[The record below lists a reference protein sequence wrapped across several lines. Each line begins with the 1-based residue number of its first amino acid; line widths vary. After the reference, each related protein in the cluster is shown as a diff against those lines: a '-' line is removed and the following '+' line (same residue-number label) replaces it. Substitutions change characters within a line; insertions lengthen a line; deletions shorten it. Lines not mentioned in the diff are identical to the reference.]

1 MDMRFGTIIGQGM
14 RALRRNRLRSSLTI
28 LGISIGIA
36 AVVCV
41 VAIGNAGSAQ
51 IQTLMDNL
59 GENFIWIEAGNRN
72 VRGVRTG
79 TGATKTLVLEDMH
92 AILREVALVRTCTP
106 QVDTRVQVVYGNQ
119 NWSTVFRGFSPEYF
133 RIKRWNVIQGVPFD
147 LNAVE
152 AAAPVCVLGQTVKQI
167 LFGNQDPIGATIR
180 IQSVPFQVIGVL
192 EPKGM
197 TAFGSDQD
205 DTILVPYTTGQ
216 KKLAGY
222 TWLNDILCSAVAPEA
237 VPPAKDQ
244 ITSLLRERHRI
255 GPGQDDD
262 FSIRNP
268 EEQLQTQMEASRT
281 MTLLLVSIGSVSLL
295 VGGIGIMNVMLVS
308 VTERTREIGVR
319 MAVGATESQVQM
331 QFLGEAVM
339 LCLTGGVAGV
349 LLGVLGTNLIGQILG
364 WPTKLSVDALI
375 AAALFSVAVGVFFGY
390 YPARKAA
397 KLDPI
402 EALRY
407 E

>member
-1 MDMRFGTIIGQGM
+1 MVPFRTIFAQG
-14 RALRRNRLRSSLTI
+14 LRSLSRNRMRSTLTM
-28 LGISIGIA
+28 LGIAIGIA

-41 VAIGNAGSAQ
+41 VAIGNAGSQQ
-51 IQTLMDNL
+51 IQTLMENL
-59 GENFIWIEAGNRN
+59 GENLVWIEAGNRN

-79 TGATKTLVLEDMH
+79 SQSTKSLVLADME
-92 AILREVALVRTCTP
+92 AILREVPLIKTCTP

-119 NWSTVFRGFSPEYF
+119 NWSTTFRGFSPEYF
-133 RIKRWNVIQGVPFD
+133 RIKRWNVSEGVPFD
-147 LNAVE
+147 QGAVD
-152 AAAPVCVLGQTVKQI
+152 AAANVCVLGQTVRSF

-180 IQSVPFQVIGVL
+180 IKNVPFRVIGIL
-192 EPKGM
+192 EARGM

-216 KKLAGY
+216 RKLAGY
-222 TWLNDILCSAVAPEA
+222 TWLNDILCSAVSPEA
-237 VPPAKDQ
+237 VKPAQ
-244 ITSLLRERHRI
+244 EQVTALIRERHRI
-255 GPGQDDD
+255 PIGQDDD

-268 EEQLQTQMEASRT
+268 EDQLQAQLDASRT
-281 MTLLLVSIGSVSLL
+281 MTVLLVSIGSVSLL

-319 MAVGATESQVQM
+319 LAVGATERHVQL
-331 QFLGEAVM
+331 QFLGEAVA
-339 LCLTGGVAGV
+339 LCLAGGAAGI
-349 LLGVLGTNLIGQILG
+349 LLGATGTVALGRALG
-364 WPTKLSVDALI
+364 WPLQLSTGA
-375 AAALFSVAVGVFFGY
+375 FGVAVVFSIVVGLFFGY

-397 KLDPI
+397 SLDPI

>member
-1 MDMRFGTIIGQGM
+1 MRFNTIAGQGL
-14 RALRRNRLRSSLTI
+14 RALARNRLGSALTI

-51 IQTLMDNL
+51 IQRLMENL
-59 GENFIWIEAGNRN
+59 GENFVWIEAGNRN
-72 VRGVRTG
+72 VGGVRTG
-79 TGATKTLVLEDMH
+79 TQGTKTLLLADME
-92 AILREVALVRTCTP
+92 AILREIPLIKTCTP

-119 NWSTVFRGFSPEYF
+119 NWSTTFRGFSPEYF
-133 RIKRWNVIQGVPFD
+133 RIKRWNVAEGVPFD
-147 LNAVE
+147 QEMVD
-152 AAAPVCVLGQTVKQI
+152 AAANVCVLGQTVRGF
-167 LFGNQDPIGATIR
+167 LFGNEDPVGATVR
-180 IQSVPFQVIGVL
+180 IKSVPFRVIGVL
-192 EPKGM
+192 DPKGM

-222 TWLNDILCSAVAPEA
+222 TWLNDILCSAVSTEA
-237 VPPAKDQ
+237 VKPAQDQ
-244 ITSLLRERHRI
+244 IVALLRERHRI
-255 GPGQDDD
+255 GPGQDND

-268 EEQLQTQMEASRT
+268 EEQLQAQLEASRT
-281 MTLLLVSIGSVSLL
+281 MTVLLVSIGAVSLL
-295 VGGIGIMNVMLVS
+295 VGGIGIMNVMLVA

-319 MAVGATESQVQM
+319 LAVGATEGHIQL

-339 LCLTGGVAGV
+339 LCLAGGAAGV
-349 LLGVLGTNLIGQILG
+349 LLGVAGTGALSRILG
-364 WPTKLSVDALI
+364 WPTKLSVEALVV
-375 AAALFSVAVGVFFGY
+375 AGLFSIAIGVFFGY
-390 YPARKAA
+390 YPAQKAA

-402 EALRY
+402 EALRF

>member
-1 MDMRFGTIIGQGM
+1 MHFRTLIAQGL
-14 RALRRNRLRSSLTI
+14 RALGRNRLRSSLTI

-51 IQTLMDNL
+51 IQRLMENL
-59 GENFIWIEAGNRN
+59 GENFVWIEAGNRN
-72 VRGVRTG
+72 VGGVRTG
-79 TGATKTLVLEDMH
+79 TQGTKSLVLADME
-92 AILREVALVRTCTP
+92 AILRDVPLIKTCTP
-106 QVDTRVQVVYGNQ
+106 QVDTRVQIVYGNQ

-133 RIKRWNVIQGVPFD
+133 RVKRWNVAEGVPFD
-147 LNAVE
+147 EQMVDS
-152 AAAPVCVLGQTVKQI
+152 AANVCVLGETVRRI
-167 LFGNQDPIGATIR
+167 LFGNEDPIGATVR
-180 IQSVPFQVIGVL
+180 IKNVPFQVIGVL

-216 KKLAGY
+216 RKLAGY
-222 TWLNDILCSAVAPEA
+222 TWLNDILCSAVSPEA
-237 VPPAKDQ
+237 VKPAQAQ
-244 ITSLLRERHRI
+244 IVALLRERHRI

-262 FSIRNP
+262 FNIRNP
-268 EEQLQTQMEASRT
+268 EEQLQAQMDASRT
-281 MTLLLVSIGSVSLL
+281 MTALLVSIGSVSLL

-319 MAVGATESQVQM
+319 LAVGATESHVQL

-339 LCLTGGVAGV
+339 LCLAGGAVGV
-349 LLGVLGTNLIGQILG
+349 LLGIAGTFSLSRILG
-364 WPTKLSVDALI
+364 WPTKLSIEALI
-375 AAALFSVAVGVFFGY
+375 AAALFSVAVGLFFGY

>member
-1 MDMRFGTIIGQGM
+1 MVEFGTILAQGL
-14 RALRRNRLRSSLTI
+14 RALGRNRLRSTLTM
-28 LGISIGIA
+28 LGIAIGIA

-41 VAIGNAGSAQ
+41 VAIGNAGSQQ
-51 IQTLMDNL
+51 IQTLMENL
-59 GENFIWIEAGNRN
+59 GENLVWIEAGNRN

-79 TGATKTLVLEDMH
+79 SQSTKTLVPADMD
-92 AILREVALVRTCTP
+92 AILREIPLIKACTP

-119 NWSTVFRGFSPEYF
+119 NWSTTFRGFSPEYF
-133 RIKRWNVIQGVPFD
+133 RIKRWNVTEGVPFD
-147 LNAVE
+147 QYAVD
-152 AAAPVCVLGQTVKQI
+152 AAANVCVLGQTVRSF

-180 IQSVPFQVIGVL
+180 IKSVPFLVIGVL

-222 TWLNDILCSAVAPEA
+222 TWLNDILCSAVSPEA
-237 VPPAKDQ
+237 VKPAQDQ
-244 ITSLLRERHRI
+244 VAALLRERHRI

-268 EEQLQTQMEASRT
+268 EDQLQAQLEASRT
-281 MTLLLVSIGSVSLL
+281 MTVLLVSIGSVSLL

-319 MAVGATESQVQM
+319 LAVGATERHVQL
-331 QFLGEAVM
+331 QFLGEAVT
-339 LCLTGGVAGV
+339 LCLAGGAAGV
-349 LLGVLGTNLIGQILG
+349 LLGATGTVLLGRALG
-364 WPTKLSVDALI
+364 WPLQFSAGALGV
-375 AAALFSVAVGVFFGY
+375 ALLFSIVVGLFFGY
-390 YPARKAA
+390 YPAKKASS
-397 KLDPI
+397 LDPI

>member
-1 MDMRFGTIIGQGM
+1 MRLNTIAGQGL
-14 RALRRNRLRSSLTI
+14 RALARNRLRSALTI

-41 VAIGNAGSAQ
+41 VAIGNAGSEQ
-51 IQTLMDNL
+51 IQTMMENL
-59 GENFIWIEAGNRN
+59 GENFVWIEAGNRN
-72 VRGVRTG
+72 VGGVRTG
-79 TGATKTLVLEDMH
+79 TQGTKTLVLADME
-92 AILREVALVRTCTP
+92 AILREIPLIKTCTP
-106 QVDTRVQVVYGNQ
+106 QVNTRVQIVYGNQ
-119 NWSTVFRGFSPEYF
+119 NWSTNFRGFGTEYF
-133 RIKRWNVIQGVPFD
+133 RIKRWNV
-147 LNAVE
+147 VE
-152 AAAPVCVLGQTVKQI
+152 GIPYDQEMVGAAANVCVLGETVRSI
-167 LFGNQDPIGATIR
+167 LFGRENPVGATVR
-180 IQSVPFQVIGVL
+180 IKNVPFQVIGVL
-192 EPKGM
+192 EAKGM

-222 TWLNDILCSAVAPEA
+222 TWLNDILCSAVSPEA
-237 VPPAKDQ
+237 VKPAQ
-244 ITSLLRERHRI
+244 EQVGLLLRERHRI

-262 FSIRNP
+262 FNIRNP
-268 EEQLQTQMEASRT
+268 EEQLQAQMEANRT
-281 MTLLLVSIGSVSLL
+281 MTVLLVSIGAVSLL

-319 MAVGATESQVQM
+319 LAVGATESHVQL

-339 LCLTGGVAGV
+339 LCLTGGAVGV
-349 LLGVLGTNLIGQILG
+349 LLGVAGTEALSRILG
-364 WPTKLSVDALI
+364 WPTKLSVEALVI
-375 AAALFSVAVGVFFGY
+375 AGLFSVAIGIFFGY
-390 YPARKAA
+390 YPAQKAA

>member
-1 MDMRFGTIIGQGM
+1 MHFRTLIAQGL
-14 RALRRNRLRSSLTI
+14 RALGRNRLRSSLTI

-51 IQTLMDNL
+51 IQRLMENL
-59 GENFIWIEAGNRN
+59 GENFVWIEAGNRN
-72 VRGVRTG
+72 VGGVRTG
-79 TGATKTLVLEDMH
+79 TQGTKSLVLADME
-92 AILREVALVRTCTP
+92 AILRDVPLIKTCTP
-106 QVDTRVQVVYGNQ
+106 QVDTRVQIVYGNQ

-133 RIKRWNVIQGVPFD
+133 RVKRWNVAEGVPFD
-147 LNAVE
+147 EQMVDSVAN
-152 AAAPVCVLGQTVKQI
+152 VCVLGETVRRI
-167 LFGNQDPIGATIR
+167 LFGNEDPIGATVR
-180 IQSVPFQVIGVL
+180 IKNVPFQVIGVL

-216 KKLAGY
+216 RKLAGY
-222 TWLNDILCSAVAPEA
+222 TWLNDILCSAVSPEA
-237 VPPAKDQ
+237 VKPAQAQ
-244 ITSLLRERHRI
+244 IVALLRERHRI

-262 FSIRNP
+262 FNIRNP
-268 EEQLQTQMEASRT
+268 EEQLQAQMDASRT
-281 MTLLLVSIGSVSLL
+281 MTALLVSIGSVSLL

-319 MAVGATESQVQM
+319 LAVGATESHVQL

-339 LCLTGGVAGV
+339 LCLAGGAVGV
-349 LLGVLGTNLIGQILG
+349 LLGIAGTFSLSRILG
-364 WPTKLSVDALI
+364 WPTKLSIEALI
-375 AAALFSVAVGVFFGY
+375 AAALFSVAVGLFFGY

>member
-1 MDMRFGTIIGQGM
+1 MRLRTILGQGT
-14 RALRRNRLRSSLTI
+14 RALGRNRLRSTLTI

-59 GENFIWIEAGNRN
+59 GENFVWIEAGNRN
-72 VRGVRTG
+72 VGGVRTG
-79 TGATKTLVLEDMH
+79 TQGTKTLVLADME
-92 AILREVALVRTCTP
+92 AILKEVPLIKTCTP

-119 NWSTVFRGFSPEYF
+119 NWNTTFRGFSPEYF
-133 RIKRWNVIQGVPFD
+133 RIKRWRVVEGTAFD
-147 LNAVE
+147 QEMVE
-152 AAAPVCVLGQTVKQI
+152 SAANVCVLGETVRRY
-167 LFGNQDPIGATIR
+167 LFGNEDPIGATIR
-180 IQSVPFQVIGVL
+180 IKSVPFRVIGIL
-192 EPKGM
+192 ETKGM

-222 TWLNDILCSAVAPEA
+222 TWLNDILCSAISPEA
-237 VPPAKDQ
+237 VKPAQDQ
-244 ITSLLRERHRI
+244 IVSLLRERHRI
-255 GPGQDDD
+255 GPGQDND
-262 FSIRNP
+262 FNIRNP
-268 EEQLQTQMEASRT
+268 EEQLQAQMAANQT
-281 MTLLLVSIGSVSLL
+281 MTLLLVSIGAVSLL

-319 MAVGATESQVQM
+319 LAVGATETHVQL

-339 LCLTGGVAGV
+339 LCLGGGAAGV
-349 LLGVLGTNLIGQILG
+349 LLGVAGTSMLSRILG
-364 WPTKLSVDALI
+364 WPTKLSLEALI
-375 AAALFSVAVGVFFGY
+375 TAALFSIAVGLFFGY
-390 YPARKAA
+390 YPARKASQ
-397 KLDPI
+397 LDPI

>member
-1 MDMRFGTIIGQGM
+1 MHFRTLIAQGL
-14 RALRRNRLRSSLTI
+14 RALGRNRLRSSLTI

-51 IQTLMDNL
+51 IQRLMENL
-59 GENFIWIEAGNRN
+59 GENFVWIEAGNRN
-72 VRGVRTG
+72 VGGVRSG
-79 TGATKTLVLEDMH
+79 TQGTKSLVLADME
-92 AILREVALVRTCTP
+92 AILRDVPLIKTCTP
-106 QVDTRVQVVYGNQ
+106 QVDTRVQIVYGNQ

-133 RIKRWNVIQGVPFD
+133 RVKRWNVAEGVPFD
-147 LNAVE
+147 EQMVDSVAN
-152 AAAPVCVLGQTVKQI
+152 VCVLGETVRRI
-167 LFGNQDPIGATIR
+167 LFGNEDPIGATVR
-180 IQSVPFQVIGVL
+180 IKNVPFQVIGVL

-216 KKLAGY
+216 RKLAGY
-222 TWLNDILCSAVAPEA
+222 TWLNDILCSAVSPEA
-237 VPPAKDQ
+237 VKPAQAQ
-244 ITSLLRERHRI
+244 IVALLRERHRI

-262 FSIRNP
+262 FNIRNP
-268 EEQLQTQMEASRT
+268 EEQLQAQMDASRT
-281 MTLLLVSIGSVSLL
+281 MTALLVSIGSVSLL

-319 MAVGATESQVQM
+319 LAVGATESHVQL

-339 LCLTGGVAGV
+339 LCLAGGAVGV
-349 LLGVLGTNLIGQILG
+349 LLGIAGTFSLSRILG
-364 WPTKLSVDALI
+364 WPKKLSIEALI
-375 AAALFSVAVGVFFGY
+375 AAALFSVAVGLFFGY

>member
-1 MDMRFGTIIGQGM
+1 MQGL
-14 RALRRNRLRSSLTI
+14 RALGRNRLRSSLTI
-28 LGISIGIA
+28 LGIAIGIA

-59 GENFIWIEAGNRN
+59 GENFIWIEAGSRN
-72 VRGVRTG
+72 VGGVRTG
-79 TGATKTLVLEDMH
+79 TQGTKTLVLADMD
-92 AILREVALVRTCTP
+92 AILREVRLVKTCTP

-119 NWSTVFRGFSPEYF
+119 NWSTTFRGFSPEYF
-133 RIKRWNVIQGVPFD
+133 RIKRWNVSTGVPFD
-147 LNAVE
+147 QEAVDR
-152 AAAPVCVLGQTVKQI
+152 AANVAVLGQTVKGF

-180 IQSVPFQVIGVL
+180 IKSVPFVVIGVL

-216 KKLAGY
+216 RKLAGY
-222 TWLNDILCSAVAPEA
+222 TWLNDILCSAVSPEA
-237 VPPAKDQ
+237 VKPAQEQ
-244 ITSLLRERHRI
+244 IVALLRERHRI
-255 GPGQDDD
+255 AAGQGDD

-268 EEQLQTQMEASRT
+268 EDQLQVQMEANRT
-281 MTLLLVSIGSVSLL
+281 MTILLLSVGAVSLL

-319 MAVGATESQVQM
+319 MAVGATESSIQL

-339 LCLTGGVAGV
+339 LCLAGGAAGV
-349 LLGVLGTNLIGQILG
+349 MLGVLGTAGLSRWLE
-364 WPTKLSVDALI
+364 WPTKLSVEALVV
-375 AAALFSVAVGVFFGY
+375 AALFSIAIGIFFGY
-390 YPARKAA
+390 YPARKASS
-397 KLDPI
+397 LDPI

>member
-1 MDMRFGTIIGQGM
+1 MSFASLIGQGL
-14 RALRRNRLRSSLTI
+14 RALARNRLRSALTM
-28 LGISIGIA
+28 LGIAIGIA

-41 VAIGNAGSAQ
+41 VALGNAGAEQ
-51 IQTLMDNL
+51 IQQLMENL

-72 VRGVRTG
+72 VGGVRTG
-79 TGATKTLVLEDMH
+79 TQGTRTLVLADME
-92 AILREVALVRTCTP
+92 AILKQIPLVKTCTP
-106 QVDTRVQVVYGNQ
+106 QVDTRVQVVYRNQ

-133 RIKRWNVIQGVPFD
+133 RIKRWRVVQGVPFD
-147 LNAVE
+147 QDAVDG
-152 AAAPVCVLGQTVKQI
+152 AANVCVLGETVRSL
-167 LFGNQDPIGATIR
+167 LFGNEDPVGATMR
-180 IQSVPFQVIGVL
+180 IQNVPFQVIGVL
-192 EPKGM
+192 ERKGM

-216 KKLAGY
+216 RKLVGR
-222 TWLNDILCSAVAPEA
+222 TWLNDILCSAISPEA
-237 VPPAKDQ
+237 VKPAQDQ
-244 ITSLLRERHRI
+244 VVALLRERHRI
-255 GPGQDDD
+255 GPDQGDD

-268 EEQLQTQMEASRT
+268 EEQLQTQLEASRT
-281 MTLLLVSIGSVSLL
+281 MTLLLVSIGAVSLL

-319 MAVGATESQVQM
+319 LAVGATEAQVQF

-339 LCLTGGVAGV
+339 LCLAGGATGV
-349 LLGVLGTNLIGQILG
+349 LLALAGNAAVSQFLG
-364 WPTKLSVDALI
+364 WPTKLSLEALVT
-375 AAALFSVAVGVFFGY
+375 AGVFSIAVGVFFGY

-397 KLDPI
+397 SLDPI